1 MTKQEMEEKKEELRK
16 LLQEADT
23 DEKVTEIEEKLRSLQ
38 NEQIEEEKSKKDGKI
53 SQEEERALLSD
64 EPEKKNDLTQLRKI
78 GGFGTMEEEKR
89 KFTTADVEY
98 RNAWAKIML
107 GMPKEKFEEDELRAL
122 GDAVGTTAVEFVK
135 STAEKQGI
143 NNLGLLIPDSVKME
157 WMKISEE
164 QSPIFRDIRKMYVNG
179 NVELPYLFEAD
190 NAEWYGELEE
200 TKNEG
205 MEFRS
210 LTLTGFELAKDIEIT
225 WKAEAMT
232 VDGFINF
239 LLEELNKKMT
249 MALINACIYGDGN
262 KKPTGITNGLTAKTG
277 SNAIDLMKT
286 ILGVLSNEDRIGA
299 KVYIANDIADDI
311 AFYKDANGNYPYL
324 MGGLG
329 KANGVSIEADPYL
342 KNGEMIAGNAANYIL
357 NFNKQLEVNKE
368 IKVKPR
374 RVVYGGYLIADGNKK
389 PNAFSYGKV
398 TATV

>member
-1 MTKQEMEEKKEELRK
+1 MTKQELELKKEELRK
-16 LLQEADT
+16 LLKEADT
-23 DEKVTEIEEKLRSLQ
+23 EEKVTEIEEKLRKLQ
-38 NEQIEEEKSKKDGKI
+38 AEKIEDEPKEKDKI
-53 SQEEERALLSD
+53 SPEDERALIQQD
-64 EPEKKNDLTQLRKI
+64 KPEQLRRI
-78 GGFGTMEEEKR
+78 GGFGTMAEEKR

-98 RNAWAKIML
+98 RNAWAKLML
-107 GMPKEKFEEDELRAL
+107 GMSADKFEEVELRAL

-135 STAEKQGI
+135 SGADTQGI
-143 NNLGLLIPDSVKME
+143 NNLGLLIPDTVKMD
-157 WMKISEE
+157 WMKIAQE

-179 NVELPYLFEAD
+179 NIELPYLFESD
-190 NAEWYGELEE
+190 DAEWYGELEE

-205 MEFRS
+205 MEFRN

-239 LLEELNKKMT
+239 LLEELNKKIT
-249 MALINACIYGDGN
+249 MALINASIYGDGN
-262 KKPTGITNGLTAKTG
+262 KKPTGITKGLTAKTG
-277 SNAIDLMKT
+277 TSAIDLMKT
-286 ILGVLSNEDRIGA
+286 LLGALSNEDRIGA

-311 AFYKDANGNYPYL
+311 AFYKDSNGNYPYL

-329 KANGVSIEADPYL
+329 KANGVTIEADPYL
-342 KNGEMIAGNAANYIL
+342 KNGDMIAGNAANYIL

-368 IKVKPR
+368 TKVKPR

-398 TATV
+398 TASV